1 MLGILLALLSAFS
14 FGVSQ
19 VLVRKNSEKSNYLHI
34 ALTVTIM
41 GNVILWPLAVA
52 FTDLTTINT
61 EALLLFVLAGTL
73 APAIARLFYF
83 KGMQTAGISTN
94 ATIFATYSLYTTFI
108 AVLFLGETLSPENW
122 AGMLCILFG
131 VIFVGKNLN
140 NGNPKI
146 VNTSKKGLIVPIVGS
161 LSIGVSQIVRKEA
174 LNLYSQPL
182 LGVAVGYAMS
192 LVVYLAILF
201 FSKDQ
206 NRPNYTPDVMKKF
219 WKPGVGI
226 AAGWLFSFLA
236 LNQAMVSIVTP
247 LLQTELLFILLLG
260 YIFLRKIEKFTPKL
274 VASALLVVAGVILIS
289 IN

>member
-1 MLGILLALLSAFS
+1 MLGIVLALLSAFS
-14 FGVSQ
+14 FGLSQ
-19 VLVRKNSEKSNYLHI
+19 IMVRKNLEKSNYLHI
-34 ALTVTIM
+34 SLTVTIM
-41 GNVILWPLAVA
+41 GNIILWPLAIA
-52 FTDLTTINT
+52 FTDLATINT
-61 EALLLFVLAGTL
+61 EALILFIIAGTL

-94 ATIFATYSLYTTFI
+94 ATIFATYPLYTTII

-140 NGNPKI
+140 NSNTKTA
-146 VNTSKKGLIVPIVGS
+146 NTSKKGLILPIIGS
-161 LSIGVSQIVRKEA
+161 LSIAASQIVRKEA

-182 LGVAVGYAMS
+182 LGVAVGYTTS

-201 FSKDQ
+201 FSKDKTRPKYTQ
-206 NRPNYTPDVMKKF
+206 NTLKTF

-226 AAGWLFSFLA
+226 AMGWLLSFLA
-236 LNQAMVSIVTP
+236 LNQTMVSIVAP

-260 YIFLRKIEKFTPKL
+260 YVFLRKIEKFSLKL
-274 VASALLVVAGVILIS
+274 VASALLIVVGVILIS